1 MNALNRSD
9 NISLLFFDIYG
20 YYASD
25 IFVAKNNDKVM
36 LFIPGAKKPFLFKKN
51 IADLRLTLKDLL
63 RIVTTNNYFPNI
75 FHYIVVKMEFPMQE

>member
-20 YYASD
+20 YYYSD

-36 LFIPGAKKPFLFKKN
+36 LFIPGKKTFF
-51 IADLRLTLKDLL
+51 I
-63 RIVTTNNYFPNI
+63 
-75 FHYIVVKMEFPMQE
+75 QEYRWFAAYP